1 MHAKPFIKWVGG
13 KTQLLDEI
21 ERKLPADFAERKNLT
36 YIEPFVGGG
45 AALFWILQKFPN
57 IENAVICDINKDLM
71 TTYRVIKNQPEKLS
85 AFLQKIQNSYLSLD
99 DEKRKEFYLE
109 KRNRFNKKE
118 CDEIENSAIFIFLNR
133 TCFNGLYRVNRKGEF
148 NVPFGRYANPK
159 ICDEATIL
167 ADSNLLQKVTI
178 LNGDFS
184 ETLRFADKNS
194 FFYFDPPYKPLSE
207 TSSFNAYAKE
217 AFNDSEQIRLSE
229 FCKEI
234 EKRGAKFILSN
245 SDVKG
250 RNPNDNFFDDLYRQ
264 FIIQRVWAK
273 RTVNANAEKRGK
285 LTELMIQNFESNFS
299 FQN

>member
-21 ERKLPADFAERKNLT
+21 DRKLPADFAERKNLT

-71 TTYRVIKNQPEKLS
+71 TTYFVIKNQPEKLI

-99 DEKRKEFYLE
+99 DAKRKEFYLE

-148 NVPFGRYANPK
+148 SVPFGRYANPK

-234 EKRGAKFILSN
+234 EMRGAKFILSN

-273 RTVNANAEKRGK
+273 RIVNANAEKRGK

>member
-21 ERKLPADFAERKNLT
+21 DRKLPADFAERKNLT

-71 TTYRVIKNQPEKLS
+71 TTYFVIKNQPEKLI

-99 DEKRKEFYLE
+99 DAKRKEFYLE

-234 EKRGAKFILSN
+234 EMRGAKFILSN

-273 RTVNANAEKRGK
+273 RIVNANAEKRGK

>member
-21 ERKLPADFAERKNLT
+21 DRKLPADFAERKNLT

-71 TTYRVIKNQPEKLS
+71 TTYLVIKNQPEKLI
-85 AFLQKIQNSYLSLD
+85 AFLQKIQKSYLSLD

-118 CDEIENSAIFIFLNR
+118 CDEIENSAIFVFLNR

-184 ETLRFADKNS
+184 ETLRFANKNS

-234 EKRGAKFILSN
+234 EMRGAKFILSN

-273 RTVNANAEKRGK
+273 RIVNANAEKRGK

>member
-21 ERKLPADFAERKNLT
+21 DRKLPADFAERKNFT

-71 TTYRVIKNQPEKLS
+71 TTYLVIKNQPEKLI

-118 CDEIENSAIFIFLNR
+118 CDEIENSAIFVFLNR

-273 RTVNANAEKRGK
+273 RIVNANAEKRGK
-285 LTELMIQNFESNFS
+285 LTELMIQNFESNTL
-299 FQN
+299 

>member
-21 ERKLPADFAERKNLT
+21 DRKLPADFAERKDLT

-57 IENAVICDINKDLM
+57 IENAVICDINKDLI
-71 TTYRVIKNQPEKLS
+71 TTYLVIKNQPEKLI
-85 AFLQKIQNSYLSLD
+85 AFLQKIQKSYLSLD

-234 EKRGAKFILSN
+234 EMRGAKFILSN

-273 RTVNANAEKRGK
+273 RIVNANAEKRGK

>member
-1 MHAKPFIKWVGG
+1 M
-13 KTQLLDEI
+13 
-21 ERKLPADFAERKNLT
+21 
-36 YIEPFVGGG
+36 
-45 AALFWILQKFPN
+45 
-57 IENAVICDINKDLM
+57 
-71 TTYRVIKNQPEKLS
+71 
-85 AFLQKIQNSYLSLD
+85 
-99 DEKRKEFYLE
+99 
-109 KRNRFNKKE
+109 
-118 CDEIENSAIFIFLNR
+118 
-133 TCFNGLYRVNRKGEF
+133 
-148 NVPFGRYANPK
+148 
-159 ICDEATIL
+159 
-167 ADSNLLQKVTI
+167 
-178 LNGDFS
+178 NGDFS

-285 LTELMIQNFESNFS
+285 LTELMIQNFESNTL
-299 FQN
+299 

>member
-21 ERKLPADFAERKNLT
+21 ERNLPADFAERKNLT

-45 AALFWILQKFPN
+45 AALFWILQKFSN
-57 IENAVICDINKDLM
+57 IENAVICDINKDLI
-71 TTYRVIKNQPEKLS
+71 TTYCVIKNQPEKLI
-85 AFLQKIQNSYLSLD
+85 AFLQKIQKAYLSLD

-109 KRNRFNKKE
+109 QRDRFNQKE

-133 TCFNGLYRVNRKGEF
+133 TCFNGLYRVNRKGDF

-167 ADSNLLQKVTI
+167 ADSNLLKKVTI

-184 ETLRFADKNS
+184 ETLRFATENS

-217 AFNDSEQIRLSE
+217 AFDDSEQIRLCK

-250 RNPNDNFFDDLYRQ
+250 RNPNDSFFDDLYRQ
-264 FIIQRVWAK
+264 FIVQRVWA
-273 RTVNANAEKRGK
+273 RRIVNANAEKRGK
-285 LTELMIQNFESNFS
+285 LTELMIQNFESNRL
-299 FQN
+299 

>member
-21 ERKLPADFAERKNLT
+21 ERNLPADFAERKNLT

-45 AALFWILQKFPN
+45 AALFWILQKFSN
-57 IENAVICDINKDLM
+57 IENAVICDINKDLI
-71 TTYRVIKNQPEKLS
+71 TTYCVIKNQPEKLI
-85 AFLQKIQNSYLSLD
+85 AFLQKIQKAYLSLD

-109 KRNRFNKKE
+109 QRDRFNQKE

-133 TCFNGLYRVNRKGEF
+133 TCFNGLYRVNRKGDF

-167 ADSNLLQKVTI
+167 ADSNLLKKVTI

-184 ETLRFADKNS
+184 ETLRFATENS

-217 AFNDSEQIRLSE
+217 VFDDSEQIRLCK

-250 RNPNDNFFDDLYRQ
+250 RNPNDSFFDDLYRQ
-264 FIIQRVWAK
+264 FIVQRVWA
-273 RTVNANAEKRGK
+273 RRIVNANAEKRGK
-285 LTELMIQNFESNFS
+285 LTELMIQNFESNRL
-299 FQN
+299 

>member
-21 ERKLPADFAERKNLT
+21 ERKLPTDFAERKNLT

-71 TTYRVIKNQPEKLS
+71 TTYRVIKNQSEKLS

-285 LTELMIQNFESNFS
+285 LTELMIQNFESNTL
-299 FQN
+299 

>member
-21 ERKLPADFAERKNLT
+21 ERKLPTDFAERKNLT

-148 NVPFGRYANPK
+148 NVPFTAMPIRKFATKQPFYSIAN
-159 ICDEATIL
+159 C
-167 ADSNLLQKVTI
+167 
-178 LNGDFS
+178 
-184 ETLRFADKNS
+184 
-194 FFYFDPPYKPLSE
+194 
-207 TSSFNAYAKE
+207 
-217 AFNDSEQIRLSE
+217 
-229 FCKEI
+229 CK
-234 EKRGAKFILSN
+234 K
-245 SDVKG
+245 
-250 RNPNDNFFDDLYRQ
+250 
-264 FIIQRVWAK
+264 
-273 RTVNANAEKRGK
+273 
-285 LTELMIQNFESNFS
+285 
-299 FQN
+299 

>member
-21 ERKLPADFAERKNLT
+21 DRKLPADFAERKNLT

-57 IENAVICDINKDLM
+57 IENAVICDINRDLM
-71 TTYRVIKNQPEKLS
+71 TTYLVIKNQPEKLI

-99 DEKRKEFYLE
+99 DEKRKDFYLE

-118 CDEIENSAIFIFLNR
+118 CDEIENSAIFVFLNR

-159 ICDEATIL
+159 ICDETTIL

-184 ETLRFADKNS
+184 ETLRFATKNS

-234 EKRGAKFILSN
+234 EMRGAKFILSN

-273 RTVNANAEKRGK
+273 RIVNANAEKRGK
-285 LTELMIQNFESNFS
+285 LTELMIQNFESNTL
-299 FQN
+299 

>member
-21 ERKLPADFAERKNLT
+21 ERKLPTDFAERKNLT

-167 ADSNLLQKVTI
+167 ADSKLLQKVTI

>member
-21 ERKLPADFAERKNLT
+21 DRKLPADFAERKDLT

-57 IENAVICDINKDLM
+57 IENAVICDINRDLM
-71 TTYRVIKNQPEKLS
+71 TTYLVIKNQPEKLI

-159 ICDEATIL
+159 ICDETTIL

-184 ETLRFADKNS
+184 ETLRFATKNS

-273 RTVNANAEKRGK
+273 RIVNANAEKRGK

>member
-21 ERKLPADFAERKNLT
+21 DRKLPADFAERKNLT

-71 TTYRVIKNQPEKLS
+71 TTYLVIKNQPEKLI

-109 KRNRFNKKE
+109 KRNWFNKKE
-118 CDEIENSAIFIFLNR
+118 CDEIENSAIFVFLNR

-159 ICDEATIL
+159 ICDEATIWV
-167 ADSNLLQKVTI
+167 DSNLLQKVTI

-273 RTVNANAEKRGK
+273 RIVNANAEKRGK
-285 LTELMIQNFESNFS
+285 LTELMIQNFESNTL
-299 FQN
+299 